1 MCSCSLGDLK
11 EGGFKTEVNGASSFE
26 VRLCFSESL
35 NVDAEYVSEVGDYG

>member
-26 VRLCFSESL
+26 VRLCFSECL
-35 NVDAEYVSEVGDYG
+35 NVDAEDISEVGDYG